1 MNSIDSLQTL
11 ATRLAD
17 FVDARDWD
25 QFHNPKNLAMA
36 LTAEAGE
43 LLEHFQWLRADEAET
58 LSQAQREAVALEMAD
73 ILMFLVRLAD
83 KLGVNLAPAEPV
95 ECGCEELP
103 PLPETNTVPRDY
115 FTADQMREFARAAIA
130 AHDVKRGKVCQN

>member
-11 ATRLAD
+11 AIRLAE
-17 FVDARDWD
+17 FVDERDWD

-43 LLEHFQWLRADEAET
+43 LLEHFQWLRPDEAEA
-58 LSQAQREAVALEMAD
+58 LSPAQREAVALEMAD

-83 KLGVNLAPAEPV
+83 KLDVDLLGAAGRKLELNRDRYPV
-95 ECGCEELP
+95 EKARGRA
-103 PLPETNTVPRDY
+103 TKY
-115 FTADQMREFARAAIA
+115 DQL
-130 AHDVKRGKVCQN
+130 

>member
-11 ATRLAD
+11 ATRLAE

-83 KLGVNLAPAEPV
+83 KLGVDLLDAAGRKLELNRQKYPV
-95 ECGCEELP
+95 EKARGRA
-103 PLPETNTVPRDY
+103 TKY
-115 FTADQMREFARAAIA
+115 DQL
-130 AHDVKRGKVCQN
+130 